1 VAGRRGPAP
10 YPFRL
15 ELVAEEEPSTAALIA
30 SLRSV
35 RKAGEFGRS
44 EFLAMC
50 RWKSPRSAPRCE
62 SNSARAVRLVSR
74 LALGTRD
81 ERKRLEALCRLEG
94 VGIPTASAILTLVDP
109 RRYGV
114 LDIRVW
120 KLLYRIGAVEKNP
133 GGAGFR
139 TEHWLQYLDHLRRE
153 ARRRRVSVRRM
164 EYSLFLH
171 HQSGHR
177 GPLYERRRTSRRERA
192 RASD

>member
-1 VAGRRGPAP
+1 L
-10 YPFRL
+10 RL

-62 SNSARAVRLVSR
+62 ANSARAVRLVSR
-74 LALGTRD
+74 IALATRD
-81 ERKRLEALCRLEG
+81 ERQRLEALCRLQG

-120 KLLYRIGAVEKNP
+120 KLLYAIGAVERNP

-139 TEHWLQYLDHLRRE
+139 TEHWLQYLEHLRRE
-153 ARRRRVSVRRM
+153 ARRRRVSVRRV

-171 HQSGHR
+171 HQSRQR
-177 GPLYERRRTSRRERA
+177 GLLYERRRTSPATSSRSGTTPPKRA
-192 RASD
+192 R